1 MYKKNDNVYKF
12 TAGDKVISVEVLENG
27 VIEVYDVKDPSHTG
41 FVIDELKHFISMINN
56 MADIAEA
63 LLEETKKW
71 N

>member
-12 TAGDKVISVEVLENG
+12 TAGDKVINVEVLENG
-27 VIEVYDVKDPSHTG
+27 VIEVYDVEDPSHTG